1 MTTWQPELCDEVI
14 IGNERGFVMDWRAGR
29 LADIGVVVNK
39 IMRWYQL
46 SEIAP
51 VKRAETP
58 ISPVS
63 SALATMTPDN
73 ALRSST
79 SVLEALRATVAYAL
93 PTLPPANRT
102 LPAPKAKAQRQP
114 LITPDVIA
122 LPARQPFATP
132 LDFEGVRTEV
142 KERARHIASMVELDE
157 QYVYYGYGDEV
168 MAIERLNRETNATL
182 VSVLGKDSAIHI
194 VGIRRAF
201 TGESAAA

>member
-79 SVLEALRATVAYAL
+79 SALEALRATVAYAL

-102 LPAPKAKAQRQP
+102 LPAPKVKAQRQP
-114 LITPDVIA
+114 LITPDVIE
-122 LPARQPFATP
+122 LPARVPYAAPFSFS
-132 LDFEGVRTEV
+132 DV
-142 KERARHIASMVELDE
+142 KRELRKRHITAWELDE
-157 QYVYYGYGDEV
+157 QYTYLGYGDEV
-168 MAIERLNRETNATL
+168 QAIARLRSETDATL
-182 VSVLGKDSAIHI
+182 VSAIGKDSAIHI